1 MWQMFIY
8 FLAMKKITN
17 LKLFQCFLHLL
28 QMFDLDPNFKIV
40 SLSAMEKLEHLITT
54 DFLWFFIPLKCLF
67 RLRNFWELGLGD
79 FLVVYKFQNELMK
92 DVKTTTTEKK
102 LTKSRNWRNYRIRL
116 DFDKENHVWI
126 ALSLYEHPR
135 RPSTS
140 ETLTIFGL
148 WSSKLEK
155 LFLTGVFGRH
165 FVSRTENQRG
175 GSFSCLNA
183 LKNKSLTLPGHFDRF
198 KMVHVDSQIK
208 EFLKFK
214 SKILPKVS
222 SKPI

>member
-1 MWQMFIY
+1 MTSAAI
-8 FLAMKKITN
+8 
-17 LKLFQCFLHLL
+17 
-28 QMFDLDPNFKIV
+28 FDLRRSVFRTKNQRGGSFSCLNALKNKSLTLPGHFDRFKMV
-40 SLSAMEKLEHLITT
+40 H
-54 DFLWFFIPLKCLF
+54 
-67 RLRNFWELGLGD
+67 
-79 FLVVYKFQNELMK
+79 VQ
-92 DVKTTTTEKK
+92 
-102 LTKSRNWRNYRIRL
+102 LTKSRNWRNYQIRL
-116 DFDKENHVWI
+116 DFDWENHVWI

-165 FVSRTENQRG
+165 FEKPAWWKFI
-175 GSFSCLNA
+175 FSCLSA
-183 LKNKSLTLPGHFDRF
+183 LKNKSWIQDWIRF

>member
-1 MWQMFIY
+1 
-8 FLAMKKITN
+8 MKQSQLTSK
-17 LKLFQCFLHLL
+17 Q
-28 QMFDLDPNFKIV
+28 QQ
-40 SLSAMEKLEHLITT
+40 
-54 DFLWFFIPLKCLF
+54 
-67 RLRNFWELGLGD
+67 R
-79 FLVVYKFQNELMK
+79 
-92 DVKTTTTEKK
+92 KK
-102 LTKSRNWRNYRIRL
+102 LTKSRNWRNYQIRL

-165 FVSRTENQRG
+165 FVSRTKNQRG

-208 EFLKFK
+208 SKMSETRDTHTSQKFNFTK
-214 SKILPKVS
+214 RLCCEMYKNKHFDRENHGSPK
-222 SKPI
+222 PL